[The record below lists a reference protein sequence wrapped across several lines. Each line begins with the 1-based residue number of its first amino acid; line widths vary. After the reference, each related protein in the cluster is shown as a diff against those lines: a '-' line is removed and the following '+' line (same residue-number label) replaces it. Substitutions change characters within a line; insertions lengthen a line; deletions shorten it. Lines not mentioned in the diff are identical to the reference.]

1 MIKRATRTTTKL
13 CLNASSAKVTVK
25 TMNRKTAEELVS
37 RFEEIN
43 RLIFSILP
51 EFEERLSSEE
61 FEFLKREVARMG
73 VMADTHVY
81 PVLLKQS
88 PDLNPLNDNG

>member
-1 MIKRATRTTTKL
+1 MD
-13 CLNASSAKVTVK
+13 
-25 TMNRKTAEELVS
+25 RKTAEELVT
-37 RFEEIN
+37 RLEEIN

-81 PVLLKQS
+81 PVLLKQY

>member
-1 MIKRATRTTTKL
+1 
-13 CLNASSAKVTVK
+13 
-25 TMNRKTAEELVS
+25 MNRKTAEELVT
-37 RFEEIN
+37 RLEEIN

-73 VMADTHVY
+73 VMADTHVS
-81 PVLLKQS
+81 PVLLKQY